1 MKKVAKVLIASPNHQ
16 LLSHIQGVVKKCGY
30 STRIISTAF
39 DMNELDANEYQFV
52 LIDEEFVEFVS
63 EGWIILCRQET
74 ADYHRQNGLIP
85 IVKPCLPHDIYRC
98 LGVTPPSLLVG
109 SSEAMVLLR
118 KMVGR
123 LAPHG
128 LPIYIHGETGVGK
141 EVVAMELHNLSGR
154 QGELVVVNCAG
165 FSNELLASELFGHE
179 KGAFTGADREKKGL
193 FEMAHGGTI
202 FLDEVGDMPMQCQA
216 KLLRV
221 LENGTF
227 MRVGG
232 TKQLSSNARVVC
244 ATHYSLPQ
252 LVREKQ
258 FRGDLYQRLNG
269 FTISIPPLR
278 ERLGDVPGL
287 VQSFLP
293 GVDFTGEAMQY
304 MQSLRWPGNVRELKQ
319 VCQRIEIFREG
330 EVTKGVV
337 KTVTDIDIIA
347 NDAPPLPESK
357 GGDNQEVISA
367 LANLTATLSSMQ
379 AGGPVRTAVGTEK
392 EEGLGNN
399 GVVLRFNG
407 VPTRNDVMR
416 AYFKEVYDLCSG
428 NMKRVAEAM
437 GISRTTLY
445 TMRSELELEE

>member
-1 MKKVAKVLIASPNHQ
+1 MKKVSKVLIASPNHQ
-16 LLSHIQGVVKKCGY
+16 LSSHIGGVVKKCGY
-30 STRIISTAF
+30 SARVISSAF
-39 DMNELDANEYQFV
+39 DMNELEANEYQFV
-52 LIDEEFVEFVS
+52 LIDEEFVEFAS
-63 EGWIILCRQET
+63 EGWVILCRQET

-98 LGVTPPSLLVG
+98 LGVSPPSLLVG

-118 KMVGR
+118 KMVSK

-179 KGAFTGADREKKGL
+179 KGSFTGADKEKKGL
-193 FEMAHGGTI
+193 FELAHGGTI
-202 FLDEVGDMPMQCQA
+202 FLDEVGDMPLQCQA

-252 LVREKQ
+252 LVKEKQ

-269 FTISIPPLR
+269 FTINIPPLR

-293 GVDFTGEAMQY
+293 GVSFTGEAMQY

-319 VCQRIEIFREG
+319 VCQRIEIFRDG

-337 KTVTDIDIIA
+337 KMVTDIDIVV
-347 NDAPPLPESK
+347 NDTPPLPESK
-357 GGDNQEVISA
+357 GGDNQGIIGA

-379 AGGPVRTAVGTEK
+379 AGGAVKTVVAVEK
-392 EEGLGNN
+392 EERSVNN

-416 AYFKEVYDLCSG
+416 AYFKEVYDLCGG